1 MTTDSE
7 ILRALREGGE
17 SGASGATLAK
27 QLGVSRAA
35 VWNHIEE
42 LRRHGYDIEASPH
55 HGYILRGTPDALHG
69 DDIVARLGRTRVI
82 GRDVRVF
89 GETTSTNDIVDKL
102 ARDGV
107 AEGIVVFA
115 ESQSKGRGRLG
126 RQWMSPAGRG
136 LWFSILLRPPL
147 RPSGAT
153 QLTVLS
159 AVAVARA
166 IERETGLRPDIK
178 WPNDIMFGDRKVAG
192 ILIELGA
199 ELDRIKHVVLGIG
212 IDVNLEPSE
221 FPPELRAIATS
232 LREQVG
238 RPVDRASLATAVLRE
253 LDHLYARLKAGD
265 FPEIGDEWMRRCA
278 TLGRRVVIR
287 VGDRVI
293 EGLAEALDEEGSLL
307 VRTQHGRLE
316 RIVGGDVAVEKNPAP
331 PATP

>member
-1 MTTDSE
+1 VTRDSQ
-7 ILRALREGGE
+7 ILRALREVGE
-17 SGASGATLAK
+17 AGASGAALAK

-35 VWNHIEE
+35 IWNHIQD

-69 DDIVARLGRTRVI
+69 DDLMARLPRGRVI
-82 GRDVRVF
+82 GRDIRVF
-89 GETTSTNDIVDKL
+89 GETTSTNDIADKL

-107 AEGIVVFA
+107 PEGIVVFA

-147 RPSGAT
+147 RPTAAT

-166 IERETGLRPDIK
+166 IERECGLRPEIK

-192 ILIELGA
+192 ILLELGA
-199 ELDRIKHVVLGIG
+199 ELDHIRHVVLGIG
-212 IDVNLEPSE
+212 IDVNIAPDE
-221 FPPELRAIATS
+221 FPPELRAVATS
-232 LREQVG
+232 LREQLG
-238 RPVDRASLATAVLRE
+238 RPLDRPALATAVLRE
-253 LDHLYARLKAGD
+253 LDHLYARLKGGD

-287 VGDRVI
+287 IGDRFI
-293 EGLAEALDEEGSLL
+293 HGHAEALDEDGALL
-307 VRTQHGRLE
+307 VRTEHGRLE
-316 RIVGGDVAVEKNPAP
+316 RIVGGDVGVEK
-331 PATP
+331 TQ

>member
-17 SGASGATLAK
+17 SGASGAALAK

-147 RPSGAT
+147 RPAGAT

-159 AVAVARA
+159 AVAVVRA
-166 IERETGLRPDIK
+166 IERETGLRPEIK

-221 FPPELRAIATS
+221 FPPELRGIATS
-232 LREQVG
+232 LREQAG
-238 RPVDRASLATAVLRE
+238 RPIDRASLATAVLRE

-316 RIVGGDVAVEKNPAP
+316 RIVGGDVAVETNPVP